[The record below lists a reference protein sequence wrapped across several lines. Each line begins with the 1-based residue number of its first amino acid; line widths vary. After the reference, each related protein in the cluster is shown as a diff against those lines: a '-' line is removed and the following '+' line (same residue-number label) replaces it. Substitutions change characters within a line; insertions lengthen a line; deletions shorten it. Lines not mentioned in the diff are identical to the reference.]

1 MSYYDNHAEDCDGT
15 ECVTYECQLLNRDE
29 SPEVA
34 AVIKLWNDEG
44 GWLPGAAYVRLA
56 EALGVDPDRLTHY
69 EKGKGRHYAEEGH
82 RPQTWEDSV
91 RAGNRCKDPMCACST
106 IPTDNGGN

>member
-1 MSYYDNHAEDCDGT
+1 MSYYDNHAEACDGT

-34 AVIKLWNDEG
+34 AVIALWESLQGWIPG
-44 GWLPGAAYVRLA
+44 GARAELAA
-56 EALGVDPDRLTHY
+56 ALGVPVERLRTAQQIQA
-69 EKGKGRHYAEEGH
+69 KSARSV
-82 RPQTWEDSV
+82 WEDSV